1 MSSSAERNL
10 HAELR
15 QENVARL
22 RVLLPRVVGPERP
35 PRRLP
40 HPLPMQGHAGE
51 DRRLDVRDQRGAA
64 VDGRAAY
71 LEAVRERLRVH
82 AVGHVDDEVERAA
95 LQQGQHIRLPLH
107 ARLER
112 EHARL
117 NPVVLEGLVSA
128 LCRVQLETHGHEQIG
143 DLQELLLLLVRTDG
157 HQHVLSRNLE
167 TSSDHRLQEG
177 LVLVHPEARH
187 LAGRLHLHAE
197 SRVRI
202 LQASK
207 RKHGRLACDVF
218 HIDRLHGLRVHGHAE
233 EHPRRELD
241 EVDVVC
247 LRNEG
252 HRSGSAQVA
261 LDHLD
266 IILFA
271 DELDVERTRDI
282 QLPAEFLPDLL
293 NAALCLHK
301 KLLRWKQQRSV
312 PTVHASVLDVLRDGI
327 VQHHSVL
334 SHGVELDLLGP
345 RDVLRHHHGVLA
357 AHNGRGPKKPLQ
369 FARRVHHSHGGSA
382 EHVRWTHQHGKAD
395 AIAKKE
401 GLLHGRE
408 LGPLWL
414 VYAESVTELT
424 ELEPVLASIDRI
436 NRCSQDLDAGLMQPH
451 C

>member
-82 AVGHVDDEVERAA
+82 GVRDVDDQVELAA
-95 LQQGQHIRLPLH
+95 LQHGQHVRLPLH

-128 LCRVQLETHGHEQIG
+128 LCRVQLEAHGHEQVG
-143 DLQELLLLLVRTDG
+143 DFQKFMLLRLRADG
-157 HQHVLSRNLE
+157 HQNVFGWKLE
-167 TSSDHRLQEG
+167 ASGDHRLQEG

-241 EVDVVC
+241 EVDVV
-247 LRNEG
+247 G
-252 HRSGSAQVA
+252 
-261 LDHLD
+261 
-266 IILFA
+266 
-271 DELDVERTRDI
+271 
-282 QLPAEFLPDLL
+282 
-293 NAALCLHK
+293 
-301 KLLRWKQQRSV
+301 
-312 PTVHASVLDVLRDGI
+312 LRD
-327 VQHHSVL
+327 
-334 SHGVELDLLGP
+334 E
-345 RDVLRHHHGVLA
+345 RH
-357 AHNGRGPKKPLQ
+357 
-369 FARRVHHSHGGSA
+369 
-382 EHVRWTHQHGKAD
+382 
-395 AIAKKE
+395 
-401 GLLHGRE
+401 
-408 LGPLWL
+408 
-414 VYAESVTELT
+414 
-424 ELEPVLASIDRI
+424 
-436 NRCSQDLDAGLMQPH
+436 
-451 C
+451 